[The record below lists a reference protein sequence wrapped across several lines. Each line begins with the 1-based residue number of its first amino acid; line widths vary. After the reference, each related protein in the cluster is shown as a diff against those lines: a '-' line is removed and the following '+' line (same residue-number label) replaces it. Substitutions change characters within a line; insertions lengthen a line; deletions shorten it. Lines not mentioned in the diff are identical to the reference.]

1 MPEWLR
7 TWLDHTRERLGE
19 IKALRVLFRAAARY
33 EESEA
38 SQGAAGLAYYMLF
51 SLFPLLLLLVAVA
64 SYLFRLSDA
73 SAFRQA
79 VGFVS
84 EAIPVSQ
91 ELITTN
97 LDTVLER
104 REAVGFFGLI
114 STLWS
119 ASSAFTILSHYVNA
133 AWAGADQ
140 RGFVQKRLVAFAMVG
155 AIALLLLLSVGATAA
170 LQMLPDLGLPAKPV
184 IRALVPLIFTTAM
197 FIALYQWIPT
207 QHVSWRAVLW
217 GSSLTAVAWEIA
229 KNLFTWFLES
239 GLTDYQLVYG
249 SLGSVVA
256 LLFWIYIS
264 AAITLFGAHLTAAL
278 DSEDHTDES

>member
-1 MPEWLR
+1 MPEWLQL
-7 TWLDHTRERLGE
+7 WLDHARKRLGE
-19 IKALRVLFRAAARY
+19 IRALRVLYRAAARY
-33 EESEA
+33 GESEA

-51 SLFPLLLLLVAVA
+51 SLFPLMLLLVTLA

-73 SAFRQA
+73 SAFRKA

-91 ELITTN
+91 ELIATN

-104 REAVGFFGLI
+104 RGAVGLFGLV

-119 ASSAFTILSHYVNA
+119 ASSAFTILSHHVNA
-133 AWAGADQ
+133 AWTGADQ
-140 RGFVQKRLVAFAMVG
+140 RGFVQKRLVAFGMVG

-170 LQMLPDLGLPAKPV
+170 LQLLPDLALPVKPV

-197 FIALYQWIPT
+197 FIALYRWIPT
-207 QHVSWRAVLW
+207 QGVSWRAVLW
-217 GSSLTAVAWEIA
+217 GSSLTAVAWEVA
-229 KNLFTWFLES
+229 KNLFIWFLDS
-239 GLTDYQLVYG
+239 GLANYQLIYG

-264 AAITLFGAHLTAAL
+264 AAITLFGAYLTAAL
-278 DSEDHTDES
+278 DCEDNTDEP